1 MTTHTIHIDQVDAF
15 VFDFDGVLT
24 DNLVH
29 LNQDGKEWVSCSRA
43 DGLAFDLLR
52 KLNKP
57 AYILSTEKN
66 PVVSAR
72 AKKLQVPVLQGID
85 NKVDAV
91 KDLVDREGF
100 ELQKIF
106 YIGNDLNDYRVMQ
119 LCGYSACPADSHSK
133 IKQIATFV
141 LSTKGGNGIARELL
155 EDIIKLNLI
164 RVLFPN

>member
-141 LSTKGGNGIARELL
+141 LSTKGGNGIARELV